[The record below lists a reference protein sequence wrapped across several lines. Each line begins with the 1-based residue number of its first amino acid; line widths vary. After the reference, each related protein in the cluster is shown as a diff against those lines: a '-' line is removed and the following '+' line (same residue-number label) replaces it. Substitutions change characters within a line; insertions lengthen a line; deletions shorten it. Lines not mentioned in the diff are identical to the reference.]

1 MGHRVVLPVGQAD
14 LEDQSLRRD
23 VRERRSDPDR
33 GRADRLS
40 AVAPRARSLQKHASK
55 PARLRQG
62 HPGNSHGA
70 TIDSRT
76 ATNTVAA
83 DARTATS
90 SVRVRGVRNPGG
102 STPPRQSRLRRN
114 REGGMNA
121 QTVPDTRGTSPGI
134 HVLTVCNKK
143 YVDGRDNKPG
153 HDDYR
158 EETNG

>member
-1 MGHRVVLPVGQAD
+1 MGYRIVLPVGQAD
-14 LEDQSLRRD
+14 LENQPLRGN

-33 GRADRLS
+33 GRADCLS

-70 TIDSRT
+70 TIDCRT

-90 SVRVRGVRNPGG
+90 SVRVRGVRNPRG

-121 QTVPDTRGTSPGI
+121 RTVPDDRGTSPAMTAKVGN
-134 HVLTVCNKK
+134 LAGFAS
-143 YVDGRDNKPG
+143 D
-153 HDDYR
+153 
-158 EETNG
+158 